1 MSQRSTTGMHDGEER
16 TVPLMDCP
24 NCDGT
29 GFTQDAAGE
38 EVVCP
43 MCDGTGV
50 LFDDEGDPDTD
61 TE

>member
-1 MSQRSTTGMHDGEER
+1 VHDREER
-16 TVPLMDCP
+16 KVPLMDCP

-43 MCDGTGV
+43 MCEATGV